1 MNSLCSTLTLRYGVD
16 ETHGRAG
23 LDTGTTGLRSLD
35 GDHVVFVS
43 VRHSG
48 FAVCQL
54 PGHFDRG
61 NAIIAGGQIL
71 ALDKRFC
78 CAITRQV
85 RYKIVLKIQHAG
97 FAFIVIVGRC
107 FCVCVGKE
115 ITFF

>member
-1 MNSLCSTLTLRYGVD
+1 MCIYRVYRGSSLTLRYGVD

-23 LDTGTTGLRSLD
+23 LDTSTTGLRSLD

-61 NAIIAGGQIL
+61 DAVIAGGQIL

-78 CAITRQV
+78 HTNNHTKHKNSIHTRFDVDCCRWSLAKQV
-85 RYKIVLKIQHAG
+85 LELI
-97 FAFIVIVGRC
+97 
-107 FCVCVGKE
+107 FCL
-115 ITFF
+115 